1 MEQEYQQLLDLMV
14 YLVVHLDIMLVVA
27 VEQVKVELLDQLQQ
41 VFQVEKA
48 VEYKHNTVK
57 VVQVDLVAEKQL
69 LVDK

>member
-14 YLVVHLDIMLVVA
+14 YLVVHLDIMLVVV

-48 VEYKHNTVK
+48 VEEK
-57 VVQVDLVAEKQL
+57 VVQVVILNL
-69 LVDK
+69 PL